1 MSDLH
6 EEHNRQ
12 ESHTA
17 WYFISSE
24 VMSNHNYLHFYKE
37 FCRCGAWC
45 LQVTLTS

>member
-12 ESHTA
+12 GHTLT

-24 VMSNHNYLHFYKE
+24 VMSNHNYLHFYK
-37 FCRCGAWC
+37 
-45 LQVTLTS
+45 